1 MWALRRDDELS
12 GEVSPRQWLD
22 RILSAGSP
30 GPGSPEAELHER
42 FSSCQALL
50 QDGSY
55 DVDASLF
62 VVVTDQ
68 PAGLVVTTTSTEG
81 SRLELVAVRRDLRRQ
96 GLGRA
101 LLAEAVSTL
110 RSKGKQTL
118 RTGTVSSRMPAAVGF
133 LTALGFVAGG
143 VGSLRMWRRLNGD
156 LPRCQVPPGYKV
168 RALRPGEEAA
178 WVALKN
184 DCFPE
189 STPWTLEQFH
199 KELSSAACFDF
210 DRMLVGT
217 CNDRLAG
224 MTIAWEANYGEPAVG
239 LIHWVGVH
247 PSDRGVG
254 LGKTLNTMALAQLS
268 ARGYAEVWLNTSR
281 DRAAAVGLYESLGF
295 EIYRELD
302 KFELHL

>member
-1 MWALRRDDELS
+1 M
-12 GEVSPRQWLD
+12 
-22 RILSAGSP
+22 
-30 GPGSPEAELHER
+30 PGSPEADLQER
-42 FSSCQALL
+42 FSSFQVLL

-62 VVVTDQ
+62 AVVEDQ
-68 PAGLVVTTTSTEG
+68 PAGLLVTTTSVEG
-81 SRLELVAVRRDLRRQ
+81 SQLELVAVRQDLRRH

-101 LLAEAVSTL
+101 LLAEAVSAL
-110 RSKGKQTL
+110 RSKGSHTL
-118 RTGTVSSRMPAAVGF
+118 RAGTVSSRVPAAVGF
-133 LTALGFVAGG
+133 LSALGFVAGG
-143 VGSLRMWRRLNGD
+143 CGSLRMWRRLNGE
-156 LPRCQVPPGYKV
+156 LPACQVPSGYEV

-189 STPWTLEQFH
+189 STPWTLEQFK

-210 DRMLVGT
+210 DRMLVAT
-217 CNDRLAG
+217 RDDRLAG
-224 MTIAWEANYGEPAVG
+224 MTIAWEADYGEPAAG

-254 LGKTLNTMALAQLS
+254 LGKTLNTMALDQLA
-268 ARGYAEVWLNTSR
+268 ARGYAEAWLNTSR
-281 DRAAAVGLYESLGF
+281 DRVAAVGLYESLGF

-302 KFELHL
+302 RYELHL